1 LIYARSIRG
10 RGNYDTNLFITKG
23 NILMNEWERLQRQ
36 TERYKQ
42 LYPEGTRVLLI
53 QMGDDRNPV
62 EPNTR
67 GTVNCVDDMGTL
79 HCTFDNGRILGI
91 VPAEDSFRKL
101 TQEEIEDENNSICVE
116 ENIENELDEESS
128 GPIQSM

>member
-1 LIYARSIRG
+1 MPVVSGGVAIM
-10 RGNYDTNLFITKG
+10 
-23 NILMNEWERLQRQ
+23 ILTYLLRKEIFMNEWERLQRQ
-36 TERYKQ
+36 AERYKQ
-42 LYPEGTRVLLI
+42 LYPKGTRVLLI

>member
-1 LIYARSIRG
+1 MPVVSGGVAIM
-10 RGNYDTNLFITKG
+10 
-23 NILMNEWERLQRQ
+23 ILTYLLRKEIFMNEWERLQRQ
-36 TERYKQ
+36 AERYKQ

>member
-1 LIYARSIRG
+1 MPVVSGGVAIM
-10 RGNYDTNLFITKG
+10 
-23 NILMNEWERLQRQ
+23 ILTYLLRKEIFMNEWERLQRQ
-36 TERYKQ
+36 AERYKQ

-116 ENIENELDEESS
+116 ENIENELDEETS